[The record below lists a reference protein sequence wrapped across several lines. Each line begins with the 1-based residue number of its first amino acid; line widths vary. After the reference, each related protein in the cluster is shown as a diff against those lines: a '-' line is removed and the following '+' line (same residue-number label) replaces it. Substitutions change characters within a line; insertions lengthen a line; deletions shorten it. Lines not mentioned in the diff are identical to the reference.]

1 MLRKLGLRYL
11 GVLQHAHDYNCTF
24 EEAISQMLENKQKK
38 EFVFRNRKWLSLDTC
53 CDFYKINKYSV
64 QQLQYQCGYT
74 VQEALERS
82 INHANLLRF
91 KYKGKNYASFRECCK
106 ELGIPECTV
115 RRCMRETGRS
125 KTVALNY
132 CLKKAE
138 NRAGNQRVYN
148 PSPFFYK
155 GKKIRFI
162 CEVLLE
168 LQFRSRQSTPKMY
181 CRGYF
186 IS

>member
-1 MLRKLGLRYL
+1 MHKPKRKSKYWEQFSYEYDGVTYSGKKNCCEKLGLRYL

-91 KYKGKNYASFRECCK
+91 KYKGKNYASFRECLK
-106 ELGIPECTV
+106 SWEYLN
-115 RRCMRETGRS
+115 
-125 KTVALNY
+125 AL
-132 CLKKAE
+132 
-138 NRAGNQRVYN
+138 
-148 PSPFFYK
+148 
-155 GKKIRFI
+155 
-162 CEVLLE
+162 
-168 LQFRSRQSTPKMY
+168 
-181 CRGYF
+181 
-186 IS
+186 

>member
-1 MLRKLGLRYL
+1 M

-106 ELGIPECTV
+106 ELEYLN
-115 RRCMRETGRS
+115 
-125 KTVALNY
+125 AL
-132 CLKKAE
+132 
-138 NRAGNQRVYN
+138 
-148 PSPFFYK
+148 
-155 GKKIRFI
+155 
-162 CEVLLE
+162 
-168 LQFRSRQSTPKMY
+168 
-181 CRGYF
+181 
-186 IS
+186 